1 MMKEDRSSGNTEAQ
15 SRGEATTPGPVVRWW
30 VLSPRGREVGKR
42 SDLHL
47 SGVIVVSSR
56 N

>member
-1 MMKEDRSSGNTEAQ
+1 MASGNTGARSQ
-15 SRGEATTPGPVVRWW
+15 GEATTPGPGVRWW
-30 VLSPRGREVGKR
+30 VLSPGGKAVGKR

>member
-1 MMKEDRSSGNTEAQ
+1 MASRNTGEQ
-15 SRGEATTPGPVVRWW
+15 SRGEATIPGPGVRWW
-30 VLSPRGREVGKR
+30 VLSPWGKAVGKR